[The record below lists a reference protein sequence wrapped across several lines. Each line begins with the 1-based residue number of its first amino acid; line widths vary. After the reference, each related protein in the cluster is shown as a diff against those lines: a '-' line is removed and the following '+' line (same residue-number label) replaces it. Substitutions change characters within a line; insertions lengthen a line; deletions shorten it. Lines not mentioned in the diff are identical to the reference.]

1 MGSYS
6 DLLISAADFLELE
19 SHQELIIYECDD
31 ESLRDEFSKLVFSIN
46 ALDKFTSNPIE
57 QRNLIRLAR
66 RIEKTARRVKSKIR
80 RQEVLNNDI

>member
-6 DLLISAADFLELE
+6 NLLIGAADFLELE
-19 SHQELIIYECDD
+19 SHQELIIYESDD
-31 ESLRDEFSKLVFSIN
+31 ESLRDDFSKLVFSIN

>member
-6 DLLISAADFLELE
+6 NLLIGATDFLELE
-19 SHQELIIYECDD
+19 LHQELIIYESDD
-31 ESLRDEFSKLVFSIN
+31 ESLRDEFSKLAFSIN

>member
-6 DLLISAADFLELE
+6 NLLIGAADFLELE
-19 SHQELIIYECDD
+19 SHQELIIYDSDD
-31 ESLRDEFSKLVFSIN
+31 ESLRDDFSKLAFSIN

>member
-6 DLLISAADFLELE
+6 SLLIGAAEFLKLE

-31 ESLRDEFSKLVFSIN
+31 ETIRDDFSQLAFSIN
-46 ALDKFTSNPIE
+46 ALDKFTDNPIE

-66 RIEKTARRVKSKIR
+66 RIEKTARRIKSRIK
-80 RQEVLNNDI
+80 RQEVMNNDI

>member
-6 DLLISAADFLELE
+6 NLLIGAADFLELE
-19 SHQELIIYECDD
+19 SHQELIIYDSDD
-31 ESLRDEFSKLVFSIN
+31 ESLRDDFSKLAFSIN

-66 RIEKTARRVKSKIR
+66 RIEKTARRIKSRIK
-80 RQEVLNNDI
+80 RQEVMNNDI

>member
-6 DLLISAADFLELE
+6 SLLIGAAEFLELE

-31 ESLRDEFSKLVFSIN
+31 ETIRDDFSQLAFSIN

-66 RIEKTARRVKSKIR
+66 RIEKTGRRIKSKIK
-80 RQEVLNNDI
+80 RQEVVKNDI

>member
-6 DLLISAADFLELE
+6 NLLIGAADFLELE
-19 SHQELIIYECDD
+19 SHQELIIYESDD
-31 ESLRDEFSKLVFSIN
+31 ESLRDEFSKLAFSIN

>member
-6 DLLISAADFLELE
+6 NLLIGAADFLELE
-19 SHQELIIYECDD
+19 SHQELIIYDSDD
-31 ESLRDEFSKLVFSIN
+31 ETLRDEFSKLAFSIN

>member
-6 DLLISAADFLELE
+6 NLIIGAAEFLELE

-31 ESLRDEFSKLVFSIN
+31 ETLRDDFSKIAFSIN
-46 ALDKFTSNPIE
+46 ALDRYTSNPIE
-57 QRNLIRLAR
+57 QRELIKLAR

>member
-6 DLLISAADFLELE
+6 NLLIGAADFLELE
-19 SHQELIIYECDD
+19 SHQELIIYDSDD
-31 ESLRDEFSKLVFSIN
+31 ETLRDEFSKLAFSIN

-66 RIEKTARRVKSKIR
+66 RIEKTARSVKSKIR

>member
-6 DLLISAADFLELE
+6 DLLIGAADFLELE
-19 SHQELIIYECDD
+19 SHQELIIYDSDD
-31 ESLRDEFSKLVFSIN
+31 ESLRDEFSKLAFSIN

-57 QRNLIRLAR
+57 QRSLIKLAR